1 MIAWYFAKFKRM
13 AEWMEETSAPCNRV
27 QPNIGMH
34 ILRAVLFTFPKVLTW
49 RIYLAIESLISW
61 RSFPLQ
67 FTVTQGWYCK
77 EKLDVSQS

>member
-1 MIAWYFAKFKRM
+1 M

-34 ILRAVLFTFPKVLTW
+34 ILHTVIFTFPKVLTW
-49 RIYLAIESLISW
+49 RIYLAIKSLISW

-67 FTVTQGWYCK
+67 FTVTQG
-77 EKLDVSQS
+77 

>member
-1 MIAWYFAKFKRM
+1 M

-49 RIYLAIESLISW
+49 RIYLAIKSLISW

-67 FTVTQGWYCK
+67 FTVTQGGYC
-77 EKLDVSQS
+77 EENYMLVSPRIQRVKSHAHV